1 MQWRALP
8 PVDWWIVTG
17 GVVWSIFWMT
27 AACLLTWTVASLRDR
42 LGRPVANPSERL
54 AELRRP

>member
-1 MQWRALP
+1 MGWRALP

-27 AACLLTWTVASLRDR
+27 AACLLTWAVASLRDR
-42 LGRPVANPSERL
+42 LGQPALNPL
-54 AELRRP
+54 